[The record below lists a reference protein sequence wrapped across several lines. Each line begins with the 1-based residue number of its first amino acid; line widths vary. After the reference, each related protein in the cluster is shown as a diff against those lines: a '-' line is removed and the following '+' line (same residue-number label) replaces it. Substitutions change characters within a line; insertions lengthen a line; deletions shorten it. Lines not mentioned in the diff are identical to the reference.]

1 MQTSTAITGL
11 ALDIPSV
18 YFEFP
23 RRKSTRGAPVSWTSA
38 YVETDRIKL
47 HYHRTGGDKPA
58 LVLAHGLTDNGLC
71 WTRLARALEAEYD
84 LVMVDARGHG
94 LSAKPR
100 TDYTVEDHA
109 ADLADVVRALD
120 LQQPALIGHSM
131 GAATV
136 AAFGAAH
143 PELAGPLLL
152 EDPPWRPPQEQSAP
166 AQRTRRL
173 ADWRDSHIA
182 RQQQTRDEII
192 AFGRKRSPRWHE
204 VEFAPWAEAK
214 LQASPDVFG
223 WGGTSGWIELASQIR
238 SRTALITGD
247 PELGAIVT
255 PALAAAAAAANDR
268 IEIAHIPGAGH
279 NIRRDQFATYLRQV
293 RSLLAH

>member
-1 MQTSTAITGL
+1 M
-11 ALDIPSV
+11 
-18 YFEFP
+18 
-23 RRKSTRGAPVSWTSA
+23 SWTSA

-152 EDPPWRPPQEQSAP
+152 EDPPWRPPQDQSAP

-255 PALAAAAAAANDR
+255 PALAAAAAAANAR

-293 RSLLAH
+293 RSFLAD